1 MRTHLTAAIDTAARH
16 TMAAAPQQA
25 PALDVNG
32 GALGALLIGLIMA
45 TVIAVKWKNNVY
57 KEAERKAIVIT
68 AIACILLAGSAG
80 GIIADIFGSVQDIG
94 DQVGNSVTTVG
105 TGR

>member
-1 MRTHLTAAIDTAARH
+1 MRTSLITAIDTASQH
-16 TMAAAPQQA
+16 TMAAPPAQPV
-25 PALDVNG
+25 ALDVNG
-32 GALGALLIGLIMA
+32 GALGALLIGLIMV

-57 KEAERKAIVIT
+57 KDGERKAIVIT

-80 GIIADIFGSVQDIG
+80 GIIADIFSSVQDVG
-94 DQVGNSVTTVG
+94 NQVGNSVTTVG

>member
-1 MRTHLTAAIDTAARH
+1 MHTSLTAAVDTAARH
-16 TMAAAPQQA
+16 TMAAAPEQV

-32 GALGALLIGLIMA
+32 GALGALLIGLVMC
-45 TVIAVKWKNNVY
+45 TVIAVKWKNKVY
-57 KEAERKAIVIT
+57 KDTEKKAIVIT

-80 GIIADIFGSVQDIG
+80 GIIADIFGSVQDVG
-94 DQVGNSVTTVG
+94 NQVGNSVTTIG

>member
-1 MRTHLTAAIDTAARH
+1 MRTNLAAAIDTASRH
-16 TMAAAPQQA
+16 TMAATHEQV

-32 GALGALLIGLIMA
+32 GALGALLIGLIMC

-57 KEAERKAIVIT
+57 KEPERKAIVIT

>member
-1 MRTHLTAAIDTAARH
+1 MKTSLIAAIDTASQH
-16 TMAAAPQQA
+16 TMAAP
-25 PALDVNG
+25 PAQPSELEVNG
-32 GALGALLIGLIMA
+32 GAFGALLIGLIMV

-57 KEAERKAIVIT
+57 KEGERKAIVIT

-80 GIIADIFGSVQDIG
+80 GIIADIFSSVQGVG